1 MSEPEPQS
9 ARHPALA
16 LRLRDKLPEIIIEAV
31 SLGLAVL
38 LALAIDGWRD
48 RAADAE
54 LGRNVLA
61 AVAAEIAAN
70 RGEVDDSVA
79 AARALLARIAPLVE
93 RADRPPS
100 GTEINL
106 NVPLALTS
114 GAAWQAAL
122 SGNALHTIGFERST
136 GIAQIYELQRWFA
149 DAQRRTLDAI
159 FAFPA
164 GSDPDDWV
172 AQRTAL
178 VRVVR
183 ELQLSI
189 EFGESLQEAY
199 AEYLGE
205 ATTPAP
211 EPTP

>member
-1 MSEPEPQS
+1 MSALEPQ
-9 ARHPALA
+9 PAQRPGLA

-61 AVAAEIAAN
+61 TVSAEIAAN
-70 RGEVDDSVA
+70 RPEVDATVEA
-79 AARALLARIAPLVE
+79 AQALLARLEPLAE
-93 RADRPPS
+93 SAQPPS
-100 GTEINL
+100 PGTVIDL

-114 GAAWQAAL
+114 AAAWQAAL
-122 SGNALHTIGFERST
+122 SGSALHTIGFERST
-136 GIAQIYELQRWFA
+136 EIAQIYELQRWFT

-159 FAFPA
+159 FAFGDTA
-164 GSDPDDWV
+164 DW
-172 AQRTAL
+172 AQQRPAL

-183 ELQLSI
+183 ELKLSV
-189 EFGESLQEAY
+189 EFGTSLQQAY
-199 AEYLGE
+199 AEHL
-205 ATTPAP
+205 ASPASLLESRP
-211 EPTP
+211 

>member
-1 MSEPEPQS
+1 MNTLEPQ
-9 ARHPALA
+9 AEVRPRLA

-61 AVAAEIAAN
+61 AVSAEIAAN
-70 RGEVDDSVA
+70 QREVADSVA
-79 AARALLARIAPLVE
+79 AARALLARLAPLVE
-93 RADRPPS
+93 QAGRPPA
-100 GTEINL
+100 GTEIDL

-114 GAAWQAAL
+114 AAAWQAAL

-136 GIAQIYELQRWFA
+136 RIAQIYELQRWFA

-159 FAFPA
+159 FAFPSA
-164 GSDPDDWV
+164 SDSADWTP
-172 AQRTAL
+172 QRTAL

-183 ELQLSI
+183 ELQLSV
-189 EFGESLQEAY
+189 EFGASLQEAY
-199 AEYLGE
+199 AEHL
-205 ATTPAP
+205 APTTGTPETAP
-211 EPTP
+211 